1 MHTIY
6 STRYQSPGRCMKLS
20 KYVKVQIILD
30 YFSIYIS
37 NSVEIWEIG
46 KFLKEVKINQDMIKK
61 SRKAGLPGGNPA
73 RFLIFLC

>member
-1 MHTIY
+1 
-6 STRYQSPGRCMKLS
+6 MKLS

-46 KFLKEVKINQDMIKK
+46 KFLKKVKINQEKIKK
-61 SRKAGLPGGNPA
+61 VKKKPNRQEAI
-73 RFLIFLC
+73 R